1 MIAPAAHRRGLRGL
15 LAVALCILAF
25 KACADPNIGSSDARV
40 AEHQILV
47 MLRVPPPHFRPD
59 ANYLGNYNTQVG
71 RAARQR
77 VAEGIAAKFKLRIV
91 DDWPM
96 PSLGVDCF
104 VMEAPEDAAM
114 GQLVDDVAL
123 DPRVEWVQSMNLYH
137 VLAHNDPLYPL
148 QPTANLWHLAEIHQV
163 ATGKNVRVAEI
174 DSGVEL
180 DHPDLRGRVAI
191 ARNFVDGRD
200 AVAETHGT
208 AVAGII
214 AARADDGVGIAG
226 VAPQAALMALRA
238 CWQTSADANLAVCS
252 SFTLA
257 KALQF
262 ALDQNAQVVNL
273 SLGGPRDRLLG
284 RLLDFA
290 LSRGVVIVAATDPKS
305 SDGGF
310 PANASGVL
318 AVAADDAHD
327 LPSAI
332 LLAPGQ
338 DIPTTLPGQRW
349 GLVSGSSFAAAEMA
363 GLVALLLELAPDQ
376 KPQQIR
382 ETLAA
387 SETTLAPRHH
397 RTFVDA
403 CAAVAKTSGACA
415 CGCSMARSAGSTQ
428 SP

>member
-1 MIAPAAHRRGLRGL
+1 MIVRTPQLRVL
-15 LAVALCILAF
+15 LTMALCALAF
-25 KACADPNIGSSDARV
+25 KVFADPQVASVDAKL
-40 AEHQILV
+40 AERQVLV

-59 ANYLGNYNTQVG
+59 ASYLGSYDTQVG
-71 RAARQR
+71 RNARRR
-77 VAEGIAAKFKLRIV
+77 VAEGLAAQFKLRVV

-104 VMEAPEDAAM
+104 VMEAPENVAVE
-114 GQLVDDVAL
+114 QLVESMAL
-123 DPRVEWVQSMNLYH
+123 DPRVESVQRMNLFH
-137 VLAHNDPLYPL
+137 GLSHNDPLFPL
-148 QPTANLWHLAEIHQV
+148 QPTAKVWHLAEIHQV

-214 AARADDGVGIAG
+214 AARADDGVGVVG

-238 CWQTSADANLAVCS
+238 CWQAPVDPSLAMCS

-262 ALDQNAQVVNL
+262 ALDQNAKVINL

-284 RLLDFA
+284 RLLDVA
-290 LSRGVVIVAATDPKS
+290 MTRGVVIVAATDPDAK
-305 SDGGF
+305 DGGF
-310 PANASGVL
+310 PASVTGVL
-318 AVAADDAHD
+318 AVAPDDAHD
-327 LPSAI
+327 LPAAI
-332 LLAPGQ
+332 LAAPGQ

-363 GLVALLLELAPDQ
+363 GLVALLFDLSPDQ

-382 ETLAA
+382 ETLASSQITA
-387 SETTLAPRHH
+387 SSPDRHAI
-397 RTFVDA
+397 VDA
-403 CAAVAKTSGACA
+403 CAAIARTMGACA
-415 CGCSMARSAGSTQ
+415 CGCSMARNAGPAA